1 MESTDEYRTIRLIE
15 AAMEGRVEEVRAL
28 LAQQAAVN
36 RKGLVA
42 VDGSEGYRTPL
53 TGAVEA
59 GHLEVVELLLSAGA
73 DPELELW
80 GNSPLSFAARKGHL
94 EVLGRLLAAG
104 AKPSD
109 SDPLTYACLADDLA
123 AVRLLLSSGAKAD
136 QRDRRGNGCTPLIAA
151 ARCGHVC
158 VVDLLLASGTGPD
171 ATQRDGG
178 TALMEAAQFGQIGA
192 VRLLL
197 DRGADVG
204 ARAKDGR
211 TALAAAALAAAN
223 RTEIQALLLE
233 RGAEIDEGVFLA
245 ACAGGDVAL
254 VRTGLARGLSA
265 DTANPDGITLLMAA
279 ASSDH
284 GEIVG
289 VLLAAGAAVNARTV
303 RKAEFTASRGYLIL
317 ERNSTALIVAAQYDS
332 REAVRLLLAAGA
344 EVDAKLPNRKTALM
358 VAAWVGHFEPVRML
372 VAHGADLDAATTDG
386 ETARVLASYGERDSY
401 PDDATADGRAAR
413 WMEANRAF
421 SDIVDFLLSTA
432 AATGAKDAA
441 KALLEPKTW
450 NNPDRIRLLLTGQ
463 VDVRGKRRDGWTALM
478 LAAWSGHADLAEALV
493 AKGAQVGAKS
503 KDGRTA
509 LTIALETGHN
519 DVAALLQS
527 HAA

>member
-1 MESTDEYRTIRLIE
+1 MESTDQYRTIRLIE

-28 LAQQAAVN
+28 LAQQAPVN

-59 GHLEVVELLLSAGA
+59 GHLEVVELLLAAGA

-80 GNSPLSFAARKGHL
+80 GNSPLGFAARKGHL
-94 EVLGRLLAAG
+94 EVLGTLLAAG

-109 SDPLTYACLADDLA
+109 SDPLTYACLADD
-123 AVRLLLSSGAKAD
+123 
-136 QRDRRGNGCTPLIAA
+136 IA
-151 ARCGHVC
+151 
-158 VVDLLLASGTGPD
+158 
-171 ATQRDGG
+171 
-178 TALMEAAQFGQIGA
+178 A

-211 TALAAAALAAAN
+211 TALAAAAIAAAT

-265 DTANPDGITLLMAA
+265 DTANPDGITPLMAA

-344 EVDAKLPNRKTALM
+344 EIDEKLANRKTALM
-358 VAAWVGHFEPVRML
+358 VAAWVGHFELVRML

-386 ETARVLASYGERDSY
+386 ETARVLASYGEQDSY
-401 PDDATADGRAAR
+401 PDDAIADGRAAR

-441 KALLEPKTW
+441 KALLESRTW

-463 VDVRGKRRDGWTALM
+463 VDVRTKRRDVWTALM